1 MTIGRVIVV
10 EDNDL
15 FRTAMKSLIE
25 GQTGLEVV
33 AEADSGDAAL
43 DAIRRVPAD
52 LVLLDLR
59 LPDTHGYELLQRIRA
74 EAELKILVV
83 TLFESDETV
92 AAVLRHGAHG
102 YCTKDASRRELLDA
116 VRRTLAG
123 ECCIVRTAR
132 GYPSEK
138 REDDRLGC
146 VNSVSWT
153 YFNREPSYP
162 GTLRNCS
169 RAGCYFESAQSVS
182 PGATINLR
190 MDALDLQSAPSGGKH
205 MRWNVLAVVKWCQK
219 VEDRYGVGVKY
230 LQ

>member
-1 MTIGRVIVV
+1 MNSGRVIVV

-15 FRTAMKSLIE
+15 FRTALKSLIE
-25 GQTGLEVV
+25 GQADLQVV

-59 LPDTHGYELLQRIRA
+59 LPDTQGYDLLQRIRA

-123 ECCIVRTAR
+123 ERCIVRTAR

-146 VNSVSWT
+146 DNPVNWA
-153 YFNREPSYP
+153 YFNREPAYA
-162 GTLRNCS
+162 GTVRNCS
-169 RAGCYFESAQSVS
+169 RAGCYFESGHPVS

-190 MDALDLQSAPSGGKH
+190 MDALDLQGAPPGGKH

-230 LQ
+230 LH